1 MATSDFY
8 KFNHFILG
16 LAKGEHHLHA
26 AGDVVKVYLT
36 NVTPNADLDVNYAD
50 LAAIAEENGYSE
62 ADIENDVSEA
72 SGTLS
77 MTSKDYHEWTFTG
90 AIGPVRYAVLYN
102 SSHASKALIGYYDY
116 GASQSFGNGEKLKVD
131 FGATVFTL
139 TPT

>member
-1 MATSDFY
+1 MAQSAFY

-36 NVTPNADLDVNYAD
+36 NNTPDADLDTNKAD
-50 LAAIAEENGYSE
+50 LTGLTEENGYAA
-62 ADIENDVSEA
+62 ADIQNDVSES

-77 MTSKDYHEWTFTG
+77 MTGVDYEWTFTG
-90 AIGPVRYAVLYN
+90 AIGPFRYAVLYN
-102 SSHASKALIGYYDY
+102 ETHPSDALIGYYDY
-116 GASQSFGNGEKLKVD
+116 GAEQSFGNGEKLKID
-131 FGATVFTL
+131 FGATIFTL

>member
-1 MATSDFY
+1 MAQSAFY

-36 NVTPNADLDVNYAD
+36 NNTPDADLDTNKAD
-50 LAAIAEENGYSE
+50 LTGLTEENGYAA
-62 ADIENDVSEA
+62 ADIQNDVSES

-77 MTSKDYHEWTFTG
+77 MTGVDYEWTFTG
-90 AIGPVRYAVLYN
+90 AIGPFRYAVLYN
-102 SSHASKALIGYYDY
+102 DTHASKALIGYYDY
-116 GASQSFGNGEKLKVD
+116 GAEQSFGNGEKLKID
-131 FGATVFTL
+131 FGATIFTL

>member
-1 MATSDFY
+1 MAQSAFY

-36 NVTPNADLDVNYAD
+36 NNIPDADQDTNKADLTG
-50 LAAIAEENGYSE
+50 LTEENGYAA
-62 ADIENDVSEA
+62 ADIQNDVSES

-77 MTSKDYHEWTFTG
+77 MTGVDYEWTFTG
-90 AIGPVRYAVLYN
+90 AIGPFRYAVLYN
-102 SSHASKALIGYYDY
+102 ETHASDALIGYYDY
-116 GASQSFGNGEKLKVD
+116 GAEQSFGNGEKLKID
-131 FGATVFTL
+131 FGATIFTL

>member
-1 MATSDFY
+1 MAQSAFY

-36 NVTPNADLDVNYAD
+36 NNTPDADLDTNKAD
-50 LAAIAEENGYSE
+50 LTGLTEENGYAA
-62 ADIENDVSEA
+62 ADIQNDVYES

-77 MTSKDYHEWTFTG
+77 MTGVDYEWTFTG
-90 AIGPVRYAVLYN
+90 AIGPFRYAVLYN
-102 SSHASKALIGYYDY
+102 ETHASDALIGYYDY
-116 GASQSFGNGEKLKVD
+116 GAEQSFGNGEKLKID
-131 FGATVFTL
+131 FGATIFTL

>member
-1 MATSDFY
+1 MAQSAFY

-36 NVTPNADLDVNYAD
+36 NNTPDADLDTNKAD
-50 LAAIAEENGYSE
+50 LTGLTEENGYAA
-62 ADIENDVSEA
+62 ADIQNDVSES

-77 MTSKDYHEWTFTG
+77 MTGVDYEWTFTG
-90 AIGPVRYAVLYN
+90 AIGPFRYAVLYN
-102 SSHASKALIGYYDY
+102 ETHPSDALIGYYDY
-116 GASQSFGNGEKLKVD
+116 GSELTFGNGEKLKID
-131 FGATVFTL
+131 FGATIFTL